1 MNEIHCFEGKYD
13 RALFY
18 SKMGRFFAEER
29 FVRQMPYLRNKYGT
43 VWFTIERKGEVIAFA
58 SLLVKDE
65 YVLFTTEY
73 VEVGHDQQGL
83 FKELTNARFEYCR
96 ELNKP
101 IRTST
106 NIEFIKDYYL
116 KRGFKV
122 YRKTKN
128 YWFLYRERQE
138 VSHESGKEHFTG
150 RMPAGTGNRE
160 LLRTN

>member
-13 RALFY
+13 KALFY
-18 SKMGRFFAEER
+18 AKMGRFFAEER
-29 FVRQMPYLRNKYGT
+29 FVRQMPYLRNKWGT

-73 VEVGHDQQGL
+73 VEAGYRQQGL
-83 FKELTNARFEYCR
+83 FRELTDARFEYCR
-96 ELNKP
+96 ELNLP

-116 KRGFKV
+116 KRGFTV
-122 YRKTKN
+122 YRKTKS
-128 YWFLYRERQE
+128 YWFLYQDRQE
-138 VSHESGKEHFTG
+138 VSHESKEKRLTG
-150 RMPAGTGNRE
+150 RMPAGDRE
-160 LLRTN
+160 LPKTN